1 MKSFSKTTTP
11 ATPLLALVSL
21 ALVLPSLA
29 QQPSTAERVAA
40 LKASLAS
47 SQAILKQYEWVETT
61 AVSLTGEERSRQMER
76 CYYGA
81 DGKIQK
87 LPVTAPPPEEKKR
100 GLRGKIAKKKKEE
113 MTDYMKEAVGLVKM
127 YLPPDPARIQAAK
140 DAGKVSV
147 TPSPGQRVRLTIAD
161 FIKPGD
167 SLALDVDL
175 TNNRPLEAKVATYLD
190 SHKEPVTLDVR
201 FSTLD
206 NNATYAANIALEA
219 KAKKLKVNVENSG
232 YRKQTP

>member
-1 MKSFSKTTTP
+1 MKSIFKLSTP
-11 ATPLLALVSL
+11 AALLLALGNL
-21 ALVLPSLA
+21 AMILPLAA

-61 AVSLTGEERSRQMER
+61 AVSLKGEERSRQMER

-87 LPVTAPPPEEKKR
+87 LPVTAPPEEKKR

-113 MTDYMKEAVGLVKM
+113 MTDYMKVAVGLVKM

-147 TPSPGQRVRLTIAD
+147 TPSPGQRVRLTFAD

-175 TNNRPLEAKVATYLD
+175 ANTRPLEAKVATYLD

-206 NNATYAANIALEA
+206 NNATYAANIVLEA

-232 YRKQTP
+232 YRKQSP